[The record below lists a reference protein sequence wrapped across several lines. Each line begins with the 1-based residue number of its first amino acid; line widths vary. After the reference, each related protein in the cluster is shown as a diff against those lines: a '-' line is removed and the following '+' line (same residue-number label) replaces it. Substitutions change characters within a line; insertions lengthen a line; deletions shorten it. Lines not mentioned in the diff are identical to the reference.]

1 MTVTDSEIE
10 LKRFLEDLEEKQVD
24 IVRVMWSDLHGVA
37 RGKDIAL
44 EDFGRD
50 GIAFCQTL
58 LHTDL
63 AAHPR
68 ASSDPAEI
76 GYPDTRAV
84 ADLSTARV
92 TPFSSGVAVV
102 LADLEDPLTGRPLPE
117 SPRDLLRRV
126 VGDLIAEVGHPVVG
140 PELEFYLAHRDN
152 VGALRPYVNRDTAGY
167 VVGAANDDLASR
179 DVLLGLLRQCRAM
192 GLGVF
197 AANHEFSG
205 GQFEVNHHH
214 SDALDAADRAFLFKY
229 AVKEIAAVVGLHA
242 TFMGQPFN
250 DKAGNG
256 FHLHVSLVDELGVN
270 LFDEPAAEHGLS
282 ELALH
287 FLGGVLEHAPA
298 LTALLNPTVNSF
310 RRLHQGGLVASI
322 ANWGLDNRF
331 AFARVPRD
339 RGRGTRFE
347 VRSGDGAANPY
358 LAVAALLA
366 AGHDGVRRSLTP
378 PPPAEGRHPGQGA
391 VLPRNLEEALD
402 HLTADAPLVTALGE
416 TFVDAFT
423 GLKRQELARYERH
436 VSDWDIREYSWML

>member
-1 MTVTDSEIE
+1 MTTTDSELE
-10 LKRFLEDLEEKQVD
+10 LKRFIESLEEKQVD
-24 IVRVMWSDLHGVA
+24 IIRLMWSDLHGVA

-44 EDFGRD
+44 EDFDRD
-50 GIAFCQTL
+50 GVAFCQTL

-63 AAHPR
+63 AAHAR
-68 ASSDPAEI
+68 TTSGPAGA
-76 GYPDTRAV
+76 GYPDTRVV

-102 LADLEDPLTGRPLPE
+102 LADLEDPLTGQPLPE
-117 SPRDLLRRV
+117 SPRDLLRLV
-126 VGDLIAEVGHPVVG
+126 IGALIAEVGHPVVG
-140 PELEFYLAHRDN
+140 PELEFYLAHRDD

-167 VVGAANDDLASR
+167 VVGAANDEKASR

-256 FHLHVSLVDELGVN
+256 FHLHISLVDDLGVN
-270 LFDEPAAEHGLS
+270 LFDDPMAEHGLS
-282 ELALH
+282 SLALH
-287 FLGGVLEHAPA
+287 FLAGVLEHAPA

-310 RRLHQGGLVASI
+310 RRLHQGGLVASV

-331 AFARVPRD
+331 AFARVPRE

-366 AGHDGVRRSLTP
+366 AGHDGIRRRLVP
-378 PPPAEGRHPGQGA
+378 PPPTEGSDPGAG
-391 VLPRNLEEALD
+391 VPLPRHLDEALD
-402 HLTADAPLVTALGE
+402 HLAADTPLVTALGA

-436 VSDWDIREYSWML
+436 VSDWDIQEYSWLL